1 MELNSARESDARAA
15 RAAQD
20 GLRAAFAA
28 GAASAAGA
36 LRPEGLYDWA
46 AYPAREQ
53 VMHALPSRAAPS
65 PAPAARSPPPLTPAA
80 WEAARRTA
88 MSNLQA
94 LAASNPQAFLRE
106 YRSRASPEGGRA
118 ALRREVDHLDE
129 RVRAERREVMR
140 DFSDRGYG
148 GSAGG
153 YSNARAQ
160 PQDSFF
166 V

>member
-1 MELNSARESDARAA
+1 MHTPT
-15 RAAQD
+15 
-20 GLRAAFAA
+20 
-28 GAASAAGA
+28 AASSAGA

-46 AYPAREQ
+46 AYTAREQ
-53 VMHALPSRAAPS
+53 VMQALPSRAAPS
-65 PAPAARSPPPLTPAA
+65 PAPAVRSPPPLTPAA

-106 YRSRASPEGGRA
+106 YRSRASPEGASGRA

-148 GSAGG
+148 GGSGG
-153 YSNARAQ
+153 YANSRAQ